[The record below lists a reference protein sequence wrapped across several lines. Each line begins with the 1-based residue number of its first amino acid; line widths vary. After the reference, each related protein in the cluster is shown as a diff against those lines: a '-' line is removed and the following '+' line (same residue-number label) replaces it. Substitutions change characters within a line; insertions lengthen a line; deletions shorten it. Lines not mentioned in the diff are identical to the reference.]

1 MIKMVWTFFSMA
13 VFVSIGVAASST
25 LGGFAYV
32 LLALFII
39 VSFAKIIQDQSPL
52 SESFHGNSSR

>member
-1 MIKMVWTFFSMA
+1 MVWTFFSMA
-13 VFVSIGVAASST
+13 LFLSLGVAASLT
-25 LGGFAYV
+25 LGGFVYV

-39 VSFAKIIQDQSPL
+39 VSFLKIKQDQSPL